1 MNVVADRVSEIRAN
15 SLRGQSF
22 VAGGPAAVSLA
33 IGEPGFATPQCI
45 VQAQAEAL
53 AAGATH
59 YAVQSGEPKL
69 VRAILDQVVPPHS
82 PFADPKNVL
91 VTHGGTAGLSS
102 TILGLINPG
111 DVVLIENPTYSLY
124 ADAIRLAGGAVRSF
138 ERQPG
143 GELDFDHIRALA
155 EGAKMI
161 ILCQPSNPTGT
172 VLTAAEWT
180 ELTKIATRS
189 DLLVVSDEAY
199 EGIVFDGCEFVS
211 ALSVPELANRLIVS
225 RTFSKKYAMTG
236 WRVGYLVGT
245 AEPIAAASVAHR
257 TFNGAVNTANQL
269 AAVAA
274 IERASGDAEALRLEF
289 QERRA
294 LMVSCLSNRG
304 PLQFSPPAGGFY
316 LWVGYPEEFG
326 ASPEVTAKCL
336 AAGVRVRPGAEFGP
350 GGRYRIRLSFAPD
363 REHIIEGCR
372 RFVSVF
378 DA

>member
-1 MNVVADRVSEIRAN
+1 MNVAADRIAEICAN
-15 SLRGQSF
+15 SLRGQSL
-22 VAGGPAAVSLA
+22 VAGGPASVSLA
-33 IGEPGFATPQCI
+33 IGEPGFVTPPCI
-45 VQAQAEAL
+45 VQAQADAL

-69 VRAILDQVVPPHS
+69 VRAILDQVVPRHS
-82 PFADPKNVL
+82 PLSDPKNVL
-91 VTHGGTAGLSS
+91 ITHGGTAGLSS

-138 ERQPG
+138 DRQPG
-143 GELDFDHIRALA
+143 GELDFDHTRALA
-155 EGAKMI
+155 PTAKMI

-180 ELTKIATRS
+180 ELAKIAAQS

-211 ALSVPELANRLIVS
+211 ALSVPELADRLIVS
-225 RTFSKKYAMTG
+225 RTFSKQYAMTG
-236 WRVGYLVGT
+236 WRVGYLVG
-245 AEPIAAASVAHR
+245 AADPIAAVIVAHR
-257 TFNGAVNTANQL
+257 TFNGAVNTANQF
-269 AAVAA
+269 AAIAA
-274 IERASGDAEALRLEF
+274 IERAAGDAEAMRLEF

-304 PLQFSPPAGGFY
+304 PLQFSAPAGAFY

-326 ASPEVTAKCL
+326 ASSEATAKCL

-372 RFVSVF
+372 RVGHREKG
-378 DA
+378 

>member
-1 MNVVADRVSEIRAN
+1 MNVAANRIGEIRAN
-15 SLRGQSF
+15 SLRGQSL
-22 VAGGPAAVSLA
+22 VAGSPAAVSLA
-33 IGEPGFATPQCI
+33 IGEPGFATPACI

-53 AAGATH
+53 ADGATH
-59 YAVQSGEPKL
+59 YAVQSGEPRL
-69 VRAILDQVVPPHS
+69 VQAILDQVVPRHS
-82 PFADPKNVL
+82 AFTDSKNVL
-91 VTHGGTAGLSS
+91 ITHGGTAGLSS

-138 ERQPG
+138 DRQPG
-143 GELDFDHIRALA
+143 GELDFDNIRALA
-155 EGAKMI
+155 SGATII

-172 VLTAAEWT
+172 VLTAGEWT
-180 ELTKIATRS
+180 ELAMIAAQS

-211 ALSVPELANRLIVS
+211 ALSVPELADRLIVS

-236 WRVGYLVGT
+236 WRVGYLVGAT
-245 AEPIAAASVAHR
+245 DLVAAASVAHR

-274 IERASGDAEALRLEF
+274 IERAAGDAEEMRLAF

-304 PLQFSPPAGGFY
+304 PLQFSPPAGAFY

-336 AAGVRVRPGAEFGP
+336 AAGVRVRPGSEFGR
-350 GGRYRIRLSFAPD
+350 GGQYRIRLSFAPD